1 MQKPLLESSEKGCGL
16 MHPHQTLRVEMRF
29 KNARLYNAILERT
42 NNINTDLRDFRL
54 QETIGPVAAFCEQH
68 GLSKSDGQMIYKLLN
83 LKLGP
88 TLRKG
93 GFGKYTVIIRPIC
106 VTLANLLD
114 RDVEWLFPNE
124 LYAHAWPRMISKDI
138 DGARF
143 LSLREAPRSAL
154 LLPADQETNI
164 IQAELRQQVRIALKT
179 LTPREEKIMI
189 RKFGLNGEPEQGLE
203 EISEAFQVSRE
214 RIRQIEAKALRKLR
228 HPLRARKLRPF
239 ISPAEWTTPEEL
251 PQQPDSPPPRIVAS
265 QPPRP
270 RSPKRILE
278 KNLIWRC
285 TLTTTA
291 EQLPNLNFENIM
303 DFAPREAISPRK
315 MHIRVH
321 PIAQPGLILLI
332 ISGFADRWAI

>member
-1 MQKPLLESSEKGCGL
+1 MQ
-16 MHPHQTLRVEMRF
+16 HNQTLRVEMRF

-42 NNINTDLRDFRL
+42 ANINTDIRDFRL
-54 QETIGPVAAFCEQH
+54 QETLGPVVAFCEQH
-68 GLSKSDGQMIYKLLN
+68 GLTKSDGQMIYKLLN

-88 TLRKG
+88 TRSKG

-114 RDVEWLFPNE
+114 RDIEWLFPNE

-143 LSLREAPRSAL
+143 LSLREAPRTAL

-164 IQAELRQQVRIALKT
+164 IQAELRQQIRAALKT
-179 LTPREEKIMI
+179 LTPREEKIII

-203 EISEAFQVSRE
+203 EISNVFGVSRE

-228 HPLRARKLRPF
+228 HPSRTKRLRPF
-239 ISPAEWTTPEEL
+239 IGPSEWTIPAEPPEPL
-251 PQQPDSPPPRIVAS
+251 PILVPPHIVAP
-265 QPPRP
+265 QPSRP
-270 RSPKRILE
+270 RSTRRILE

-291 EQLPNLNFENIM
+291 EQLPSLNFQNIM

-315 MHIRVH
+315 MHVRVH
-321 PIAQPGLILLI
+321 HIAQPGLILLI
-332 ISGFADRWAI
+332 ISGVADRLVISDAPLIIDESSPK